1 MPILNVEGVT
11 HWSIPVHDLEEA
23 EELLWGVAGTGPGGT
38 IREQHH
44 VRASTLETTTSC
56 CASVPI
62 RWTGRCKEDAGVH
75 HSFTVSPE
83 TFELRCKVFHERNV
97 AIDHLTYRAGGVFT
111 GRELYFFDPSGN
123 RLELRGRRPGPRACP
138 SRRLKNWPAHRPGQA

>member
-11 HWSIPVHDLEEA
+11 HWSIPVNDLEEA
-23 EELLWGVAGTGPGGT
+23 EECYGELLGLAPVGRLGNNIMSCFNVGDHNILLCERPNPVDGP
-38 IREQHH
+38 
-44 VRASTLETTTSC
+44 L
-56 CASVPI
+56 
-62 RWTGRCKEDAGVH
+62 KEDAGVH

-97 AIDHLTYRAGGVFT
+97 AIDHLTYRAGVFT

-123 RLELRGRRPGPRACP
+123 RLELRDATWTEGMPEP
-138 SRRLKNWPAHRPGQA
+138 SFAELAGA